1 MGQRLEMFLES
12 PGTQRDFYF
21 GDVLIMVKRLDF
33 VAREAARQKPEPV
46 GTGPQPSTHHPSK
59 QPEDD

>member
-1 MGQRLEMFLES
+1 
-12 PGTQRDFYF
+12 
-21 GDVLIMVKRLDF
+21 MVKRLDF